1 MKPDVA
7 SVPQHIAIIMD
18 GNGRWAERRHRPRAF
33 GHRAGQKAVRESV
46 AFCLRHSI
54 QVLSLFAFSSEN
66 WHRPEDEVGALM
78 NLFIRALDR
87 EVDELDQQ
95 GVCIRFIGDLD
106 AFSSPIRTRMQQA
119 MQRTQAHQQLYL
131 NIAVNYGGRWDMVQ
145 AARKIAR
152 LATDEQLDPASI
164 DEARLAGL
172 FCLADQP
179 NPDLLIRTGGERRIS
194 NFMLWQL
201 AYTELYFTDTL
212 WPDMNEQAF
221 EGALTDFQLRVRRF
235 GQTTAQV
242 TAGA

>member
-1 MKPDVA
+1 MQPDVA
-7 SVPQHIAIIMD
+7 RVPQHIAIIMD

-54 QVLSLFAFSSEN
+54 QALSLFAFSSEN

-78 NLFIRALDR
+78 SLFIRALDR

-106 AFSSPIRTRMQQA
+106 AFSAAIRTRMQQA
-119 MQRTQAHQQLYL
+119 MRRTRTHHQLHL
-131 NIAVNYGGRWDMVQ
+131 NVAVNYGGRWDMVQ
-145 AARKIAR
+145 AAQKLLR
-152 LATDEQLDPASI
+152 LAADKQLDPAAI
-164 DEARLAGL
+164 DENTLAGL

-179 NPDLLIRTGGERRIS
+179 DPDLLIRTGGERRIS

-212 WPDMNEQAF
+212 WPDMTEQAF
-221 EGALTDFQLRVRRF
+221 EAALTDFQQRVRRF
-235 GQTTAQV
+235 GRTTAQLTV
-242 TAGA
+242 GA

>member
-1 MKPDVA
+1 MQPDVA
-7 SVPQHIAIIMD
+7 RVPQHIAIIMD

-54 QVLSLFAFSSEN
+54 QALSLFAFSSEN

-78 NLFIRALDR
+78 SLFIRALDR

-106 AFSSPIRTRMQQA
+106 AFSAAIRTRMQQA
-119 MQRTQAHQQLYL
+119 MRRTRTHHQLYL
-131 NIAVNYGGRWDMVQ
+131 NVAVNYGGRWDMVQ
-145 AARKIAR
+145 AARELVR
-152 LATDEQLDPASI
+152 LAAGEQLDPASI
-164 DEARLAGL
+164 DENRLAGL

-179 NPDLLIRTGGERRIS
+179 DPDLLIRTGGERRIS

-212 WPDMNEQAF
+212 WPDMTEQAF
-221 EGALTDFQLRVRRF
+221 EGALTDFQQRVRRF
-235 GQTTAQV
+235 GRTTAQLTV
-242 TAGA
+242 GA